1 MNEARADLRR
11 TMETMGIH
19 LSNTAFEQAF
29 ARVSAAADQGGRV
42 TDEKLR
48 SIVTDASAGDQVHE
62 GIVES
67 FR

>member
-11 TMETMGIH
+11 TMETMGVH

-29 ARVSAAADQGGRV
+29 ARVSAATDQVGEI
-42 TDEKLR
+42 TAEQLR
-48 SIVTDASAGDQVHE
+48 SIVADASAGDQVHE